1 MRRAGAR
8 DYHLVTGWF
17 EHTLPA
23 FVPPE
28 PIAVLRLDADLYR
41 STRECLE
48 ALYPHVA
55 LGGLILID
63 DYYSPWDG
71 CARAVHEFL
80 SQRTGRDRI
89 RESPGGVAHIYRSN
103 V

>member
-1 MRRAGAR
+1 M
-8 DYHLVTGWF
+8 
-17 EHTLPA
+17 
-23 FVPPE
+23 
-28 PIAVLRLDADLYR
+28 LRLDADLYR
-41 STRECLE
+41 STRECLG

-63 DYYSPWDG
+63 
-71 CARAVHEFL
+71 ARAVHEFL

-89 RESPGGVAHIYRSN
+89 RESPAGVAYIYRSN